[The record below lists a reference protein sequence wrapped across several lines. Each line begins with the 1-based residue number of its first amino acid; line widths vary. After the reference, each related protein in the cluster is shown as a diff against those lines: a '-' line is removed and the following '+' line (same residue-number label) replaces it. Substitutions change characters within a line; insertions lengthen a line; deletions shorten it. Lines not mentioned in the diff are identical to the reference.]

1 MDEPLAAA
9 PDTTYPLRDAD
20 DWLVLLPPQPVSL
33 SPMQIRLLLR
43 ATLPQ
48 PVLDLTATLDVINYQ
63 QRHKQHAYVSHRAR
77 RLRRAHH
84 ALAPPL
90 VPHTG
95 HLSGILAVPRDDHV
109 SL

>member
-1 MDEPLAAA
+1 MVTA

-20 DWLVLLPPQPVSL
+20 DWLVLITPQPVYL

-77 RLRRAHH
+77 RLRRAQH
-84 ALAPPL
+84 ALAPPI

>member
-1 MDEPLAAA
+1 MAMA

-43 ATLPQ
+43 VTLPQ
-48 PVLDLTATLDVINYQ
+48 PVLDLIATLEVINYQ

-90 VPHTG
+90 VPHTS
-95 HLSGILAVPRDDHV
+95 HLGAVLALPRSDHV